1 MKPNYFFL
9 LAITIVLLTKSSY
22 CNAQIK
28 ETEAIEIL
36 QKIDNA
42 ISNIST
48 VVYKMNR
55 NDKYFSRRDTIQK
68 TAICSLLIVPKDKFK
83 AYNILDFEYKGAE
96 GHTYGH
102 RKYDGKKALW
112 VTYFNLDSLN
122 TRMPPD
128 IYTKKR
134 EVRAVVQNYSNMLL
148 QEYFSEKKP
157 FMRYK
162 ASAGMIK
169 IEEEVLN
176 YEPVYM
182 LEIHYQDTEDYR
194 DAIVKHYVRKSD
206 YLPVAYYSTIKF
218 ENMEQYIYYEVEY
231 LALNPDIPEE
241 AFAVHDN
248 ENINA
253 EERFK
258 EFKRKAAAAK

>member
-1 MKPNYFFL
+1 MKHKYFLVINLVLVFL
-9 LAITIVLLTKSSY
+9 TTTPY
-22 CNAQIK
+22 CHAQIK

-42 ISNIST
+42 INNIST
-48 VVYKMNR
+48 VVYKMDRKN
-55 NDKYFSRRDTIQK
+55 KYFSKRDTIQE
-68 TAICSLLIVPKDKFK
+68 TAICSLLIAPKDKFK
-83 AYNILDFEYKGAE
+83 AYNVLDIEYKGAE

-112 VTYFNLDSLN
+112 VTYFNPDSLN
-122 TRMPPD
+122 TGMPPD

-134 EVRAVVQNYSNMLL
+134 EVRAIVQNYSNMLL

-176 YEPVYM
+176 DEPVYI

-194 DAIVKHYVRKSD
+194 DAVVKHYIRKSD
-206 YLPVAYYSTIKF
+206 YLPVAYYSSMKF

-241 AFAVHDN
+241 AFTVRDN

-258 EFKRKAAAAK
+258 EFQRKATAVE